1 MTMTRY
7 YSRCCELQR
16 KKDLILSV
24 EPYLQEHKLI
34 FYNSIHGHE
43 WSCMEKKRNVL
54 LDVLLEVEWM
64 ACELL
69 CEAATVAK
77 LPALVVAM

>member
-1 MTMTRY
+1 MKTRIVF
-7 YSRCCELQR
+7 SRW
-16 KKDLILSV
+16 
-24 EPYLQEHKLI
+24 QEVATNTHVQ
-34 FYNSIHGHE
+34 FSYE
-43 WSCMEKKRNVL
+43 RNIL

-64 ACELL
+64 VCELL